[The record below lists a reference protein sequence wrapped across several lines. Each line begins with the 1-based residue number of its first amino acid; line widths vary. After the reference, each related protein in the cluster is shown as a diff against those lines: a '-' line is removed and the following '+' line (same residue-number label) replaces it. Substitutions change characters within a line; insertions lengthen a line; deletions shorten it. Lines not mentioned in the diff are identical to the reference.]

1 VNFVPSRLLP
11 NAHLQTLST
20 LIPLRKA
27 SNGVRDAIVHVPL
40 AATMASR
47 PAGSTTMRLRLRAS
61 RAPVVLLIHGVGGA
75 ASSNYVQ
82 RGATAFFEAG
92 YHVARLNLR
101 GADESVYNAPDLYH
115 MGLAA
120 DLVEAVRML
129 SRRADV
135 LDVVVL
141 GYSGGGSLSLKAAA
155 IWSALRESPVLK
167 VAALS
172 PPIDLVETRANI
184 ELARYLPYHMHVLRG
199 LHRSARRFALRK
211 KSPAPYTLK
220 DIALAYTVRE
230 FDRRI
235 TVPMHGFDSVHHYDE
250 TSSALHDLPN
260 IKIPTLIVHAKDD
273 PMVPVSALERA
284 LKTAAPDVSAQLTNE
299 GGHLGW
305 AAAIDESS
313 LKRTWAISQ
322 VLQFFER

>member
-1 VNFVPSRLLP
+1 VQD
-11 NAHLQTLST
+11 AT
-20 LIPLRKA
+20 
-27 SNGVRDAIVHVPL
+27 VRIPL
-40 AATMASR
+40 AATNASR
-47 PAGSTTMRLRLRAS
+47 RGGSTTMHLRLRAECGP
-61 RAPVVLLIHGVGGA
+61 AVLLIHGVGGA
-75 ASSNYVQ
+75 ASSNYVK
-82 RGATAFFEAG
+82 RGATAFFDAG

-101 GADESVYNAPDLYH
+101 GADESVYDAPDLYH
-115 MGLAA
+115 MGLEV

-129 SRRADV
+129 ARRADV
-135 LDVVVL
+135 SDVYVL

-155 IWSALRESPVLK
+155 FWSALARSESPVRK

-172 PPIDLVETRANI
+172 PPIDLIETRANI
-184 ELARYLPYHMHVLRG
+184 ERLRYVPYHMHVLRG

-211 KSPAPYTLK
+211 NSPAPYTLK
-220 DIALAYTVRE
+220 DIALSFTVRE

-260 IKIPTLIVHAKDD
+260 IKIPTLIIHAKDD
-273 PMVPVSALERA
+273 PMVPVAALERA
-284 LKTAAPDVSAQLTNE
+284 LKTASPDVSALLSLE

-305 AAAIDESS
+305 AAAIDEGS
-313 LKRTWAISQ
+313 LKRTWAINQ